1 MDQRLIG
8 GELVKQT
15 PVNKHIARRRAR
27 VAVRPRTTSNKP
39 KAVSTALPTLNIA
52 RIMTGISSFQTT
64 IQSLSQSLQRLES
77 IMGHTSKIFN
87 FGRNVRF
94 PSNRPFVPQ
103 LPKPPASKQEFN
115 GEEIPIINLPKMQP
129 SNNPLVRM
137 FEYMDMNRMMRMFQT
152 PMFQNI
158 LTQMFPVKQA
168 TPQAKVSNRRRRNVR
183 KRVKPS

>member
-15 PVNKHIARRRAR
+15 PVNKQIARRRAR
-27 VAVRPRTTSNKP
+27 ATGRPRTASNKP
-39 KAVSTALPTLNIA
+39 KAATSALPTINISK
-52 RIMTGISSFQTT
+52 IMSGISSFQTT

-87 FGRNVRF
+87 FGRNMRF
-94 PSNRPFVPQ
+94 PSNRPFMPQ
-103 LPKPPASKQEFN
+103 LPKPPVSKQEFN
-115 GEEIPIINLPKMQP
+115 GEEIPIINLPKMPP

-137 FEYMDMNRMMRMFQT
+137 FEYMDMNRMMQMFQS

-158 LTQMFPVKQA
+158 LSQMLPAKQA